1 MRGASAAIR
10 LKMAYRNF
18 LKTEKLDD
26 FLQISL
32 PVRGHDR
39 EGPGKSPQDDTS
51 SDQSAE
57 GFLCPKCLKAFPT
70 PETLQSHYETD
81 HEVEGLSME
90 EITEI
95 QRRLHEALVNNAHL
109 EQEKKHLEQKAAQ
122 LAQDYVTV
130 KAHSDEGDSV
140 QLSMKERL
148 KVLEAQV
155 AHRESIDDTAVLRQE
170 LVQVQRVMDEL
181 NQERERERDE
191 LKTELDLYKEK
202 YGDIHKET
210 SR

>member
-1 MRGASAAIR
+1 MSLLLSAKLAQTSLDKFIYSPTLLERKADEHSIASQESGSSYGVQAT
-10 LKMAYRNF
+10 N
-18 LKTEKLDD
+18 
-26 FLQISL
+26 Q
-32 PVRGHDR
+32 
-39 EGPGKSPQDDTS
+39 QTS
-51 SDQSAE
+51 DL
-57 GFLCPKCLKAFPT
+57 FLCTERGPT
-70 PETLQSHYETD
+70 QEIKGAHQVQGPSL
-81 HEVEGLSME
+81 E
-90 EITEI
+90 EIAEL
-95 QRRLHEALVNNAHL
+95 RMRLHEALANIVHL

-130 KAHSDEGDSV
+130 KAHSDEGDSI

-148 KVLEAQV
+148 KVLEAHV